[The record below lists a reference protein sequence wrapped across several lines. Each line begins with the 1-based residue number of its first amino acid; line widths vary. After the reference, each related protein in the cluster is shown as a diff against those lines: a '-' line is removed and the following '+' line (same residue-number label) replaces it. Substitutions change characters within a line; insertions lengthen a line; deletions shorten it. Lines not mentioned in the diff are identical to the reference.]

1 MSMTLSEVKQL
12 VKAEIPAQKRQIYR
26 SINRAI
32 RRINSAFLG
41 YQQTET
47 PVVIEAL
54 EAALTLNFTAS
65 PTTATSGTIT
75 WVSGGDDAGD
85 FDAMGFAAGQKIW
98 FSGTGAL
105 NVTEMEILSIGGV
118 GNITITLV
126 LADITVLDTGIVGIL
141 TGFTVDSGYTW
152 DYVNKEL
159 TMSTYARELT
169 EVLENDVKLV
179 PRDLEYI
186 SDDDFDDEQVY
197 CPLSDTVLKFPS
209 WLMETDADYCTVE
222 ILRNIDVITTDTDAT
237 VIGIRTRMENMFIAA
252 VFFDLYS
259 SPEFKDVDL
268 ATINFNDFNK
278 SIEDYNQEEIRR
290 LPTKLRDLKYK
301 Y

>member
-26 SINRAI
+26 AINRSI
-32 RRINSAFLG
+32 RRINSAFIG
-41 YQQTET
+41 YQQTEK

-54 EAALTLNFTAS
+54 ETLTLTFNETGNLIDGGASVNFVTLGFATGQKIWWAATAGDEENS
-65 PTTATSGTIT
+65 TEMTIA
-75 WVSGGDDAGD
+75 SIGDDAGTND
-85 FDAMGFAAGQKIW
+85 RIV
-98 FSGTGAL
+98 
-105 NVTEMEILSIGGV
+105 VTEVISDD
-118 GNITITLV
+118 
-126 LADITVLDTGIVGIL
+126 ASAAGIL
-141 TGFTVDSGYTW
+141 TGFTVDSDYTW
-152 DYVNKEL
+152 DYVDKEL
-159 TMSTYARELT
+159 TLPTYARELA

-197 CPLSDTVLKFPS
+197 CPLSDNVLKFPS
-209 WLMETDADYCTVE
+209 WLMEAEDDYCTVE

>member
-26 SINRAI
+26 AINRSI
-32 RRINSAFLG
+32 RRINSAFIG
-41 YQQTET
+41 YQQTEK

-54 EAALTLNFTAS
+54 ETLTLTFNETGNLIDGGASVNFVTL
-65 PTTATSGTIT
+65 
-75 WVSGGDDAGD
+75 
-85 FDAMGFAAGQKIW
+85 GFAAGQKIW
-98 FSGTGAL
+98 WAATAGDEENSTEMTIASIGDDAGT
-105 NVTEMEILSIGGV
+105 NDRIVVTEVISDD
-118 GNITITLV
+118 
-126 LADITVLDTGIVGIL
+126 ASAAGIL
-141 TGFTVDSGYTW
+141 TGFTVDSDYTW
-152 DYVNKEL
+152 DYVDKEL
-159 TMSTYARELT
+159 TLPTYARELA

-179 PRDLEYI
+179 PKDLEYI

-197 CPLSDTVLKFPS
+197 CPLSDNVLKFPS
-209 WLMETDADYCTVE
+209 WLMEAEDDYCTVE

>member
-26 SINRAI
+26 AINRAI
-32 RRINSAFLG
+32 RRINSAFIG
-41 YQQTET
+41 YQQTEK
-47 PVVIEAL
+47 PVVIEAIY
-54 EAALTLNFTAS
+54 EALTLTFAAS
-65 PTTATSGTIT
+65 PTNTIT
-75 WVSGGDDAGD
+75 YVSGGALSGD
-85 FDAMGFAAGQKIW
+85 FTAMGFAAGQKIW
-98 FSGTGAL
+98 FAGTGAL
-105 NVTEMEILSIGGV
+105 NVTELEILSIGGA
-118 GNITITLV
+118 GNTVITCVTTDTVIADASIAGTLS
-126 LADITVLDTGIVGIL
+126 
-141 TGFTVDSGYTW
+141 GFTVDSGYTW
-152 DYVNKEL
+152 DYVDKEL
-159 TMSTYARELT
+159 TMPTYARELA

-186 SDDDFDDEQVY
+186 SDSDFDDEQVY
-197 CPLSDTVLKFPS
+197 CPLSDNVLKFPS
-209 WLMETDADYCTVE
+209 WLMETEEDYCTVE
-222 ILRNIDVITTDTDAT
+222 LLRNIDVITTDTDAT

>member
-26 SINRAI
+26 AINRSI
-32 RRINSAFLG
+32 RRINSAFIG
-41 YQQTET
+41 YQQTEK
-47 PVVIEAL
+47 PVVIDVISTL
-54 EAALTLNFTAS
+54 LKLTFEETGKLINTVEQENFETL
-65 PTTATSGTIT
+65 
-75 WVSGGDDAGD
+75 
-85 FDAMGFAAGQKIW
+85 GFSVGQKIW
-98 FSGTGAL
+98 FAATDAL
-105 NVTEMEILSIGGV
+105 NVTELTIASIQDDD
-118 GNITITLV
+118 
-126 LADITVLDTGIVGIL
+126 ADKDQITVTEDVVDDASITGTL
-141 TGFTVDSGYTW
+141 TGFTVDSDYTW
-152 DYVNKEL
+152 GYVDKEL
-159 TMSTYARELT
+159 TLPTYARELA

-179 PRDLEYI
+179 PKDLEYI

-197 CPLSDTVLKFPS
+197 CPLSDNVLKFPS
-209 WLMETDADYCTVE
+209 WLMETEDDYCTVE
-222 ILRNIDVITTDTDAT
+222 ILRNIDVITDDDDAT

>member
-1 MSMTLSEVKQL
+1 MSMTLSEVKRL

-26 SINRAI
+26 AINRSI
-32 RRINSAFLG
+32 RRINSAFIG
-41 YQQTET
+41 YQQTEK

-54 EAALTLNFTAS
+54 ETLTLTFNETGNLIDGGASVNFVTL
-65 PTTATSGTIT
+65 
-75 WVSGGDDAGD
+75 
-85 FDAMGFAAGQKIW
+85 GFAAGQKIW
-98 FSGTGAL
+98 WAATAGDEENSTEMTIASIGDDAGT
-105 NVTEMEILSIGGV
+105 NDRIVVTEVISDD
-118 GNITITLV
+118 
-126 LADITVLDTGIVGIL
+126 ASAAGIL
-141 TGFTVDSGYTW
+141 TGFTVDSDYTW
-152 DYVNKEL
+152 DYVDKEL
-159 TMSTYARELT
+159 TLPTYARELA

-197 CPLSDTVLKFPS
+197 CPLSDNVLKFPS
-209 WLMETDADYCTVE
+209 WLMEAEDDYCTVE